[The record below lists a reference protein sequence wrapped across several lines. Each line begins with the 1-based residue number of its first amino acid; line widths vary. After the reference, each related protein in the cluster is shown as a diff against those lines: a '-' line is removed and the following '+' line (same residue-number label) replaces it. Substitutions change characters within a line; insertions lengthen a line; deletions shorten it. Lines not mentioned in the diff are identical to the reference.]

1 MKRHSPLL
9 VNAAS
14 SLIGGLLL
22 CLAATPWLASQNWTA
37 PPGLAWSALLYSG
50 LASIVVG
57 NVFWF
62 TAINR
67 VGAGRSALYAN
78 LQPFLG
84 AVFALLVLSESL
96 HTLQLAGGLVIA
108 SGIVLGGRTKLSTP
122 PVD

>member
-14 SLIGGLLL
+14 SLIGGFLL
-22 CLAATPWLASQNWTA
+22 CLAAIPWLARENWTA
-37 PPGLAWSALLYSG
+37 PLGLAWSALLYSG

-67 VGAGRSALYAN
+67 VGAARGRNTCARA
-78 LQPFLG
+78 
-84 AVFALLVLSESL
+84 
-96 HTLQLAGGLVIA
+96 
-108 SGIVLGGRTKLSTP
+108 KP
-122 PVD
+122 PETR